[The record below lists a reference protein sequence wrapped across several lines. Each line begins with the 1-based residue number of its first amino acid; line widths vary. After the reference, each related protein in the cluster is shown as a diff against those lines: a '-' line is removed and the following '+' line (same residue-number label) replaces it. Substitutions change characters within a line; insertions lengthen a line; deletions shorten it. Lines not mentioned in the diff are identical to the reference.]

1 MGRVE
6 YTDESQQLSSAR
18 FGNMFIDRVCNASDI
33 LLFKRRAAE
42 RKVKSDNFD
51 AGAMGELFDE
61 NVVTMEDLVDEYF
74 KSQTDEKHKLSVLNV
89 KDFGNSVKIFIDK
102 DDKDALKY
110 SIEKAL
116 DKSFASL
123 MAREDSLE
131 ELDEMLV
138 EEAKDEEDVKQ
149 PAARGTATKNPRKHD
164 FSDSDDG
171 MEDIDEPVA
180 TSTQRGRGRGRGARG
195 GRGRAAASVP
205 NRGSSSSPAKRGRGR
220 VASSSG
226 STQSTLAQS
235 FAKAGRQTQSNT
247 STNRQVTQVQDQYH
261 REIKNKYLSRIVM
274 TLTNK
279 Y

>member
-1 MGRVE
+1 MG
-6 YTDESQQLSSAR
+6 
-18 FGNMFIDRVCNASDI
+18 
-33 LLFKRRAAE
+33 
-42 RKVKSDNFD
+42 
-51 AGAMGELFDE
+51 
-61 NVVTMEDLVDEYF
+61 
-74 KSQTDEKHKLSVLNV
+74 
-89 KDFGNSVKIFIDK
+89 DFGNSVKIFIDK

-205 NRGSSSSPAKRGRGR
+205 SRGASPVKRGRGR
-220 VASSSG
+220 AASSSG

-247 STNRQVTQVQDQYH
+247 STNRQVNTSTRSVSQRNKKQVFESD
-261 REIKNKYLSRIVM
+261 SDDFD
-274 TLTNK
+274 
-279 Y
+279 